1 MPKIKTYNVPT
12 PEWSGLLQAIFWIAF
27 DESPVEPGYEFLVHG
42 HEIDIKERLAFEP
55 DKIAEAKKALLF
67 VLKRE
72 KLIAHGRLGKKPD
85 HPQYSWYCRKYREH
99 EMGFTRVPAKL
110 WSPCGLKLKQETL
123 KYDGG
128 EFVEV
133 RFKTVELYR
142 AFDENYE
149 TPVANDVAQS
159 AAPAY
164 ETPYMMLMRMAIQE
178 FGISNDNQ
186 VKKEMLLNWLMQ
198 QKIGDRHLT
207 RNIAD
212 SMATLV
218 RLPESQ
224 RGGNKKWIK
233 AAK

>member
-1 MPKIKTYNVPT
+1 MPKIKIYNVPT

-27 DESPVEPGYEFLVHG
+27 DETPVEPGYEFLVHG
-42 HEIDIKERLAFEP
+42 YEIDVKERLTLEEG
-55 DKIAEAKKALLF
+55 KITEAKRALLF
-67 VLKRE
+67 VLKQE
-72 KLIAHGRLGKKPD
+72 KLIAHGRIGKKPD
-85 HPQYSWYCRKYREH
+85 HPQYSWYCRKYRDH
-99 EMGFTRVPAKL
+99 EMGFSRIAPKC
-110 WSPCGLKLKQETL
+110 WSARGLHLKQEAL
-123 KYDGG
+123 KFEGG
-128 EFVEV
+128 EYAEV
-133 RFKTVELYR
+133 RFKTVELFR

-149 TPVANDVAQS
+149 APAANGVVQN
-159 AAPAY
+159 AAPTY

-218 RLPESQ
+218 RMPESQ

-233 AAK
+233 ATK